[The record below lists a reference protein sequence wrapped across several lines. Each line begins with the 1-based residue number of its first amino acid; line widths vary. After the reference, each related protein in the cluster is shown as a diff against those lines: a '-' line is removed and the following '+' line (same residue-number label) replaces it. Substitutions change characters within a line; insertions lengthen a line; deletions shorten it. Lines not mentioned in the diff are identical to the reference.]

1 MKYGDWELRKY
12 SAYWNSP
19 NILLYPSTNS
29 VDEGSLH
36 TENNVRSIVRRL
48 TDKNFILR
56 DEYFRL
62 EIAEDRKRVI
72 IHPGEANI
80 QGYHLI
86 TNKTLE
92 IEVPDLGESALGT
105 DAPIRQ
111 WTLGIS
117 LCYDAANHV
126 TGDVVV
132 NDKPIGENETFSG
145 AYAYFFDKC
154 QINNNYDQI
163 LILGRIWA
171 QNGEIVSDGTTI
183 SEIQQDGDDNTDAGR
198 YIEHGLE
205 IDPHRMNAIEGI
217 DVEVKVEG
225 MQTTQYDTIPQNITI
240 IKQYDS
246 MLNRV
251 ELDRNKYSKP
261 PTFVTNLQHYLN
273 YLGDWY
279 VNKYGDYMTGALRMD
294 QLSIDRKI
302 ELDRE
307 HETEYRKDTSGIGTE
322 LNGRYHGTESIF
334 ISPRTLGKLGYKES
348 HDYTNGGTIMTVVP
362 QSYTNGLDYNG
373 GYTGNYAAL
382 ISRKFEDTG
391 MVLHSLDG
399 GYSRIVHYF
408 GSHNLLIENG
418 PNISESS
425 IDNNAS
431 IDFVNGEMFFDSF
444 NARGFQFYSGSP
456 SSSTAKNLD
465 FRIDE
470 YTLSA
475 AEHNVDD
482 HRKNTRANKVLLG
495 HNNDTK
501 HIELG
506 VGIGYDS
513 NKNSVN
519 KPANNNDAYLQLGNL
534 RLRSNSTKTYF
545 GEPTTQV
552 KLNTIEVVDT
562 NGVEGQQNLNSGLR
576 NIIRTEKGNTYPY
589 IRLIPGIYT
598 RNGIA
603 EDYLQV
609 GTRIVD
615 DIQNGDANE
624 NTLDKV
630 VIGKYHS
637 SNESQS
643 IEDYTFIEQDM
654 RCTIND
660 SLNNQIFMKSVP
672 FTTIPSADGNDENYD
687 THYSEIG
694 GIYSY
699 GNIGC
704 SSAQIP
710 QWCGRDKNTGPY
722 RNDQEWVRFTRYRY
736 DKDNDTTYSG
746 SDISKN
752 HKKIYG
758 NTYNIE
764 FNTNVANHRSNQI
777 IWNYKGGEAEE
788 DQPLILSCV
797 HDKITD
803 YPNSTYQDANG
814 YLHQNPTYGVRNF
827 LRLDGGGLSI
837 HGDINNPALSEVV
850 EGDSRPDSNPENR
863 YGITLIHGRIYNGVY
878 NDVAETYM
886 KDNSE
891 EEAVEGMVVTLNPE
905 TGKYRI
911 CNKYEDNLVVGVI
924 SKNYAMLLGG
934 KSIDHTIDLIELD
947 NQMKY
952 FAVGITGKIP
962 VNVDCDVKPG
972 DLLVSSHKYGLA
984 TVQNKN
990 SIVPGTIIGKALSAS
1005 HEIEGKEYKRC
1016 LMQIML
1022 S

>member
-19 NILLYPSTNS
+19 NILLYPSSNS

-48 TDKNFILR
+48 TNKNFTLR
-56 DEYFRL
+56 DEHFRL
-62 EIAEDRKRVI
+62 EISEDRKRVI
-72 IHPGEANI
+72 IHPGEANL

-86 TNKTLE
+86 TNKNLE
-92 IEVPDLGESALGT
+92 IEVPDIGESSLGK

-126 TGDVVV
+126 TGDVIV
-132 NDKPIGENETFSG
+132 NDKSIGENETFSG

-171 QNGEIVSDGTTI
+171 QDGKIVPDGTTI
-183 SEIQQDGDDNTDAGR
+183 SENQQDGDDNTDAGR

-225 MQTTQYDTIPQNITI
+225 MQTTQYDTIPQNITTTY
-240 IKQYDS
+240 QYDS

-251 ELDRNKYSKP
+251 ELDRNKYTKP
-261 PTFVTNLQHYLN
+261 PTFVTDLQHYLN

-302 ELDRE
+302 ELDRDN
-307 HETEYRKDTSGIGTE
+307 ETEYRKDDSGVGTT
-322 LNGRYHGTESIF
+322 LKGKYHGTESIF
-334 ISPRTLGKLGYKES
+334 ISPRTIGKLGYRES

-362 QSYTNGLDYNG
+362 QSYKNGLDYNG

-382 ISRKFEDTG
+382 ISRKNEDTG
-391 MVLHSLDG
+391 MILHSVDG
-399 GYSRIVHYF
+399 GYSKIVHYL

-418 PNISESS
+418 PNISESA

-431 IDFVNGEMFFDSF
+431 IDFVDGEMFFDSF
-444 NARGFQFYSGSP
+444 NGKGFQFYSGST
-456 SSSTAKNLD
+456 SSSTAKNID

-470 YTLSA
+470 YALSA
-475 AEHNVDD
+475 AEHNVND
-482 HRKNTRANKVLLG
+482 HRKNTRENKILSG
-495 HNNDTK
+495 HNDDTK

-513 NKNSVN
+513 NKSSVN
-519 KPANNNDAYLQLGNL
+519 KPDNNNDPYLQLGNL
-534 RLRSNSTKTYF
+534 RLRSNSTRTYF
-545 GEPTTQV
+545 NEPLTEV
-552 KLNTIEVVDT
+552 KLNTLEVVDT
-562 NGVEGQQNLNSGLR
+562 NGTEGYQTSTSVLR
-576 NIIRTEKGNTYPY
+576 NIINNKENTYPY
-589 IRLIPGIYT
+589 IRLVPGLYT
-598 RNGIA
+598 RNSIA

-609 GTRIVD
+609 GTRTVD
-615 DIQNGDANE
+615 DVKNGDANE
-624 NTLDKV
+624 KTLDKV
-630 VIGKYHS
+630 VIGKYHL
-637 SNESQS
+637 NNDSQN
-643 IEDYTFIEQDM
+643 IQDYTFIEQDM
-654 RCTIND
+654 RCTIGG
-660 SLNNQIFMKSVP
+660 SLDNHVFMKSVP
-672 FTTIPSADGNDENYD
+672 FTNIPPEGENDENYNV
-687 THYSEIG
+687 HYSEIG

-710 QWCGRDKNTGPY
+710 QWCGRDKDTGPY
-722 RNDQEWVRFTRYRY
+722 KNDEEWVRFTRYRY
-736 DKDNDTTYSG
+736 DKDNDTTYNG
-746 SDISKN
+746 SDTSKN
-752 HKKIYG
+752 HKKVYG

-764 FNTNVANHRSNQI
+764 FNTNVSNHRSNQI
-777 IWNYKGGEAEE
+777 IWNYKGSEAEE

-803 YPNSTYQDANG
+803 YPNSAYQDANG

-850 EGDSRPDSNPENR
+850 EGDRRPESDPENR

-878 NDVAETYM
+878 NDVAETYL
-886 KDNSE
+886 KDDPE
-891 EEAVEGMVVTLNPE
+891 EEAVEGMIVTLNPK
-905 TGKYRI
+905 TGKYKI
-911 CNKYEDNLVVGVI
+911 CNKREDNLVVGVI

-934 KSIDHTIDLIELD
+934 KSIDNTLDLVESD
-947 NQMKY
+947 EQQKY
-952 FAVGITGKIP
+952 FAIGITGKIP
-962 VNVDCDVKPG
+962 VNVNCKVKPG
-972 DLLVSSHKYGLA
+972 DLLVSSDEYGLA
-984 TVQNKN
+984 TVQRR
-990 SIVPGTIIGKALSAS
+990 SLVIPGTIIGKALSYS
-1005 HEIEGKEYKRC
+1005 EKVEGKDYNRC